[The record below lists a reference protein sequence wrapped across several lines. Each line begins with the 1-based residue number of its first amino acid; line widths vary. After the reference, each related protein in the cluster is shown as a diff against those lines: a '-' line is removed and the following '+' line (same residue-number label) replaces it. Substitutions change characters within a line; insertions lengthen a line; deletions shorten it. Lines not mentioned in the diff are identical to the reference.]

1 MDDRKRALDSAK
13 SALDLVGTEIREDTW
28 GDLEGI
34 DDVSMGLDAMAL
46 ALVSYYELEED
57 EDTSLDTLHE
67 VLARLE
73 TKRLAPEGIAVAVA
87 ALADE
92 VRQLNYEP
100 AGWREIDEKRKA
112 VHEELNDLVSKMDD
126 PEGT

>member
-46 ALVSYYELEED
+46 ALVSYYEIEED

-73 TKRLAPEGIAVAVA
+73 SKGLAPKGIAVAVA
-87 ALADE
+87 AVADE

-100 AGWREIDEKRKA
+100 AGWREIEEKRKS
-112 VHEELNDLVSKMDD
+112 VHEELNDLVSEMDD